1 MVYFLLT
8 PQSNGSAK
16 LPGSHTNNLRDSGSV
31 GGGGGGGGGSGG
43 SSSSSR
49 DKKNKNKESNRDSS
63 HAGTKDDSVSIIR

>member
-1 MVYFLLT
+1 MSFSA

-16 LPGSHTNNLRDSGSV
+16 LPGSHTNNLRDSGS
-31 GGGGGGGGGSGG
+31 GGGGGGGGG

-49 DKKNKNKESNRDSS
+49 DKKNKNKESNKDGS